1 MIIQKPKVMVPL
13 NQFNENILLKLERYA
28 RVCYKS
34 ENQISSLDNEKFIE
48 KLINSGHESV
58 IEHEKITVLFIVDRG
73 ISHEIVRHRIASYS
87 QESTRYCNYSKGRF
101 GAELTFIEP
110 FSLIGTNAYGPW
122 QEACLTSEKC
132 YFDILKLNCSPQEA
146 RAVLPNSLKTE
157 IVVTYNL
164 REWRHFFKLRSSS
177 TAHPQM
183 RQVAIPLL
191 KVFQDYL
198 PIIFND
204 IKYDINFPF
213 EHFAEVV
220 MTDCVFGEL

>member
-1 MIIQKPKVMVPL
+1 MVPRD
-13 NQFNENILLKLERYA
+13 QFNEGMLLKLERYA

-58 IEHEKITVLFIVDRG
+58 IEHEKVTVLFIIDRG

-101 GAELTFIEP
+101 GSELTFIEP
-110 FSLIGTNAYGPW
+110 FFLIDTKAYESW
-122 QEACLTSEKC
+122 KEACLTSEKC
-132 YFDILKLNCSPQEA
+132 YFDILKLNCTPQEA

-164 REWRHFFKLRSSS
+164 REWRHFFKLRTSSN
-177 TAHPQM
+177 AHPQM
-183 RQVAIPLL
+183 RQVTIPLL
-191 KVFQDYL
+191 KVFQNNL
-198 PIIFND
+198 PSVFND
-204 IKYDINFPF
+204 IMYDVNFPHQ
-213 EHFAEVV
+213 HFAEVV
-220 MTDCVFGEL
+220 MTNDVLREL